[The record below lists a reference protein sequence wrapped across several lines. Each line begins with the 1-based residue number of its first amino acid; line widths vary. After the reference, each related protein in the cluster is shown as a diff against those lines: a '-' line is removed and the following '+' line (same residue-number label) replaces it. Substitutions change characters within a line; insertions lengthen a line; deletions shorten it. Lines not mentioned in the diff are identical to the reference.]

1 MDKVR
6 QNHAE
11 YRSCDMIEI
20 EIAVIGVLRR
30 DVEGRETA
38 GIGALRNP
46 TPTMGRPRFALARA
60 S

>member
-30 DVEGRETA
+30 DVEGRVSRESW
-38 GIGALRNP
+38 
-46 TPTMGRPRFALARA
+46 RFQIRIWA
-60 S
+60 